1 MNFILIAVL
10 VLGAI
15 GLIAALVLYVCSKK
29 FYVYEESRVLMPEA
43 STD

>member
-29 FYVYEESRVLMPEA
+29 FYVYEDPR
-43 STD
+43 